1 MRRHVP
7 LLPWIGPLHNS
18 FYGGLQ
24 GHCDPLK
31 ENIMT
36 LQKLLKSRLAL
47 MLLAGFAYLT
57 WKAVAQ
63 HFGLADSAGTLGADA
78 LGLGTSG
85 IALGWALGH
94 CDTLDG
100 PVVTLARKALDTGNV
115 NLVLPWVPAEDEGE
129 IRKAFDQARS
139 VRKLGGGARELADT
153 HFFETLVRIHR
164 AGEGA
169 PFVGLKPAGR
179 DLGPAVPAADKA
191 LESGSVEQ
199 VEILLTDAIRNRLH
213 KQFEAAASRRKFDPD
228 DVKAGRAYVEAYV
241 PYVHYVERLWRDAQS
256 TAQAHGQHHA
266 GHGH

>member
-1 MRRHVP
+1 MSSTSIRSNGYTKRPRVRLTTRLRKPLRQRISIKDLCKMRRHVP

-100 PVVTLARKALDTGNV
+100 PVVT
-115 NLVLPWVPAEDEGE
+115 
-129 IRKAFDQARS
+129 
-139 VRKLGGGARELADT
+139 
-153 HFFETLVRIHR
+153 
-164 AGEGA
+164 
-169 PFVGLKPAGR
+169 
-179 DLGPAVPAADKA
+179 
-191 LESGSVEQ
+191 
-199 VEILLTDAIRNRLH
+199 
-213 KQFEAAASRRKFDPD
+213 
-228 DVKAGRAYVEAYV
+228 
-241 PYVHYVERLWRDAQS
+241 
-256 TAQAHGQHHA
+256 
-266 GHGH
+266 